1 MGAAETARRFVVQRR
16 VRSPV
21 IVLFAPFVQLKLSKP
36 LYALG
41 VHSAVFCIPALIRRI
56 VDPVLSQRIRN
67 VVQHLRLFEYLR
79 DLLFR
84 VFFASVAHLICL
96 PILQINLPLASLSC
110 FSGTQRNN
118 GFGEPANCGSV
129 VGVGTLRGQHNPFR
143 FHMVEQALR
152 LFLEVGFGQCSLSCF
167 SGTFRDV
174 GEWTPSTY
182 RKPLPTRLYSRG
194 GAIWSL
200 QSLRKNRA
208 QADNRMRR
216 LFRNRSVESMTRRRE
231 VGE

>member
-41 VHSAVFCIPALIRRI
+41 VHSAVFCLPALIRRI
-56 VDPVLSQRIRN
+56 VDPVIAQRIRN
-67 VVQHLRLFEYLR
+67 VVRCFRLFEYLR

-96 PILQINLPLASLSC
+96 PILQINLPLAILSC
-110 FSGTQRNN
+110 FSG
-118 GFGEPANCGSV
+118 
-129 VGVGTLRGQHNPFR
+129 
-143 FHMVEQALR
+143 M
-152 LFLEVGFGQCSLSCF
+152 
-167 SGTFRDV
+167 FRDV
-174 GEWTPSTY
+174 GEWTPSAY
-182 RKPLPTRLYSRG
+182 RKPLPPRLYSRG

-216 LFRNRSVESMTRRRE
+216 IFRNRSVESMTRRRE